1 MGAGV
6 VGGVVVCPSGGGV
19 PPGSAPKI
27 TLSMKLYEE
36 IDATVKQTVEKV
48 AWL

>member
-6 VGGVVVCPSGGGV
+6 VGGVVVCPSGGAV
-19 PPGSAPKI
+19 SAPKI

-36 IDATVKQTVEKV
+36 IDATIKQTVEKV
-48 AWL
+48 VWL

>member
-19 PPGSAPKI
+19 PSGSAPKI

-36 IDATVKQTVEKV
+36 TDATVKKQLKKV
-48 AWL
+48 VWL